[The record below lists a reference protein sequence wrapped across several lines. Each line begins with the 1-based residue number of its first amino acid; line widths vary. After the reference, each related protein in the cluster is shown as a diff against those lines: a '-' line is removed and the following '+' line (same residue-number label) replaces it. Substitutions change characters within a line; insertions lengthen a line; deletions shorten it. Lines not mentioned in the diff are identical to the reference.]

1 MTIIQ
6 ILELLESDNSR
17 LFKEEVL
24 RNNISNEELRRFL
37 VLSFDPWKDWGVA
50 KYEKP
55 VAQRPVACSDDII
68 AQFMDLL
75 ERLNARELKGNAARE
90 AVTQAMS
97 KGDALAQKWM
107 ERLLWRNL
115 RCGVSVATINK
126 TWPGSVIPFAVALA
140 ETLPTRGSNGEFEIT
155 QPVSYPVRVEAK
167 LDGLRCIAVKAKGEV
182 TLYTRSGTVLE
193 TLPRIKSAIEAL
205 PRDGF
210 VLDGE
215 VLGEDWSE
223 SASVVMS
230 SKSKKD
236 DSKMLF
242 HAFDFINIE
251 DWKQQKSET
260 GYQARLE
267 ELKSLLGDTAG
278 TPFRY
283 VKAVTANDEASL
295 REFYAGC
302 LEEGYEG
309 VMLKD
314 IQAAYQWKRS
324 PSILKLKPVATEEG
338 VVVGW
343 YEANANTKRAGQ
355 FGGFVV
361 LTPNGVTTRVG
372 GGYSDALKS
381 QIFSDGPDS
390 YLGRIVEC
398 EHQPPFS
405 STGVMRFPVFC
416 RFRDPSDVDPKVLAA
431 AQDVL
436 YVQKNLIAALKIPK
450 ECLDYNS

>member
-1 MTIIQ
+1 MLEETLTIIQ

-24 RNNISNEELRRFL
+24 RKNVENVELRRFL

-55 VAQRPVACSDDII
+55 VAQRPLACGDNTII
-68 AQFMDLL
+68 KYMDLL

-90 AVTQAMS
+90 AVTLAMS
-97 KGDALAQKWM
+97 EGDALAQKWM

-126 TWPGSVIPFAVALA
+126 IWPGSVIPFAVSLA
-140 ETLPTRGSNGEFEIT
+140 ETLPTKGSNGEFEIT
-155 QPVSYPVRVEAK
+155 QPVAYPVRVEAK
-167 LDGLRCIAVKAKGEV
+167 LDGLRCVAVKSKGEV

-205 PRDGF
+205 AADDI

-215 VLGEDWSE
+215 VMGEDWSE

-242 HAFDFINIE
+242 HAFDLISIE
-251 DWKQQKSET
+251 DWKRQKSET
-260 GYQARLE
+260 HYRARL
-267 ELKSLLGDTAG
+267 LDLQMVLGDTTG

-283 VKAVTANDEASL
+283 VKSVIANDEASL
-295 REFYAGC
+295 REFYSGC

-314 IQAAYQWKRS
+314 IGAPYQWKRS
-324 PSILKLKPVATEEG
+324 PAILKLKPVATEEG

-361 LTPNGVTTRVG
+361 LTPNGITTRVG
-372 GGYSDALKS
+372 GGYTDALKS
-381 QIFSDGPDS
+381 QIFSEGPDS
-390 YLGRIVEC
+390 YVGKIVEC
-398 EHQPPFS
+398 EHQPPFTN
-405 STGVMRFPVFC
+405 TGSMRFPVFC

-431 AQDVL
+431 
-436 YVQKNLIAALKIPK
+436 YENLK
-450 ECLDYNS
+450 

>member
-24 RNNISNEELRRFL
+24 RKNAENAELRRFL

-55 VAQRPVACSDDII
+55 VAQRPLACGDSVIVK
-68 AQFMDLL
+68 FMDLL

-90 AVTQAMS
+90 AVTLAMS
-97 KGDALAQKWM
+97 EGDALAQKWM

-126 TWPGSVIPFAVALA
+126 TWPGSVIPFAVSLA
-140 ETLPTRGSNGEFEIT
+140 ETLPTKGSNGEFEIT
-155 QPVSYPVRVEAK
+155 QPVAYPVRVEAK
-167 LDGLRCIAVKAKGEV
+167 LDGLRCVAVKSKGEV

-205 PRDGF
+205 AADDI

-215 VLGEDWSE
+215 VMGDDWNE

-242 HAFDFINIE
+242 HAFDLISIE
-251 DWKQQKSET
+251 DWKRQKSET
-260 GYQARLE
+260 HYRARL
-267 ELKSLLGDTAG
+267 LDLHMVLGDTTG

-283 VKAVTANDEASL
+283 VKSVIANDEASL
-295 REFYAGC
+295 REFYSGC

-314 IQAAYQWKRS
+314 IGAPYQWKRS
-324 PSILKLKPVATEEG
+324 PAILKLKPVATEEG

-372 GGYSDALKS
+372 GGYTDALKS
-381 QIFSDGPDS
+381 QIFSEGPDS
-390 YLGRIVEC
+390 YVGKIVEC
-398 EHQPPFS
+398 EHQPPFTN
-405 STGVMRFPVFC
+405 TGSMRFPVFC

-431 AQDVL
+431 
-436 YVQKNLIAALKIPK
+436 YENLK
-450 ECLDYNS
+450 

>member
-1 MTIIQ
+1 LEETLTIIQ

-24 RNNISNEELRRFL
+24 RKNAENAELRRFL

-55 VAQRPVACSDDII
+55 VAQRPPACGDNII
-68 AQFMDLL
+68 VKFMDLL

-90 AVTQAMS
+90 AVTLAMS
-97 KGDALAQKWM
+97 EGDALAQKWM

-140 ETLPTRGSNGEFEIT
+140 ETLPTKGSNGEFEIT

-167 LDGLRCIAVKAKGEV
+167 LDGLRCVAVKSKGEV

-205 PRDGF
+205 SGDDF

-215 VLGEDWSE
+215 VMGNDWNE

-242 HAFDFINIE
+242 HAFDIISIE
-251 DWKQQKSET
+251 DWKRQKSET
-260 GYQARLE
+260 HYRARL
-267 ELKSLLGDTAG
+267 LDLQMVLGDTTG

-283 VKAVTANDEASL
+283 VKSVMANDEQDL
-295 REFYAGC
+295 REFYSGC

-314 IQAAYQWKRS
+314 IGAPYQWKRS
-324 PSILKLKPVATEEG
+324 PAILKLKPVATEEG

-372 GGYSDALKS
+372 GGYTDALKS
-381 QIFSDGPDS
+381 QIFSEGPDS
-390 YLGRIVEC
+390 YVGKIVEC
-398 EHQPPFS
+398 EHQPPF
-405 STGVMRFPVFC
+405 TPDGRLRFPVFT

-431 AQDVL
+431 
-436 YVQKNLIAALKIPK
+436 YENLK
-450 ECLDYNS
+450 

>member
-1 MTIIQ
+1 MLEETLTIIQ

-24 RNNISNEELRRFL
+24 RKNAENAELRRFL

-55 VAQRPVACSDDII
+55 VAQRPPACGDNII
-68 AQFMDLL
+68 VKFMDLL

-90 AVTQAMS
+90 AVTLAMS
-97 KGDALAQKWM
+97 EGDALAQKWM

-140 ETLPTRGSNGEFEIT
+140 ETLPTKGSNGEFEIT

-167 LDGLRCIAVKAKGEV
+167 LDGLRCVAVKSKGEV

-205 PRDGF
+205 SGDDF

-215 VLGEDWSE
+215 VMGNDWNE

-242 HAFDFINIE
+242 HAFDIISIE
-251 DWKQQKSET
+251 DWKRQKSET
-260 GYQARLE
+260 HYRARL
-267 ELKSLLGDTAG
+267 LDLQMVLGDTTG

-283 VKAVTANDEASL
+283 VKSVMANDEQDL
-295 REFYAGC
+295 REFYSGC

-314 IQAAYQWKRS
+314 IGAPYQWKRS
-324 PSILKLKPVATEEG
+324 PAILKLKPVATEEG

-372 GGYSDALKS
+372 GGYTDALKS
-381 QIFSDGPDS
+381 QIFSEGPDS
-390 YLGRIVEC
+390 YVGKIVEC
-398 EHQPPFS
+398 EHQPPF
-405 STGVMRFPVFC
+405 TPDGRLRFPVFT

-431 AQDVL
+431 
-436 YVQKNLIAALKIPK
+436 YENLK
-450 ECLDYNS
+450 